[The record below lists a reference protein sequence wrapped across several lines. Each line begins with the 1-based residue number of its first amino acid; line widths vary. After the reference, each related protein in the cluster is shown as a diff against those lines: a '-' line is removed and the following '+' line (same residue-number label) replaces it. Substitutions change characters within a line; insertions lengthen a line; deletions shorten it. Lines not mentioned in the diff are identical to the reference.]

1 MNKTVKRCPNCRSVP
16 EVYEGLVSCTNDPWC
31 PVGNAMYTLE
41 QWAQIQKDPEAHGR
55 VCTCGLKGNWCHIHN
70 NPSNNELLVAQEN
83 AALFKKA
90 LETLS
95 KNVEGEALVAEDGWD
110 SGNSPCYVQTFV
122 DIVLSKE
129 KCTECGEIKGTKSGS
144 YCLTCGRING

>member
-1 MNKTVKRCPNCRSVP
+1 MTLGPDKPNMF
-16 EVYEGLVSCTNDPWC
+16 LDP
-31 PVGNAMYTLE
+31 PPSPFHNYQEDAIILE
-41 QWAQIQKDPEAHGR
+41 E
-55 VCTCGLKGNWCHIHN
+55 HIAKL
-70 NPSNNELLVAQEN
+70 SRELLVAQEN
-83 AALFKKA
+83 AALFKSA

-95 KNVEGEALVAEDGWD
+95 KNVEEEALVAEDGWD